1 MLSELSV
8 FLPTYNE
15 EGNIKRSVESALS
28 NAKKIARKYEVMVVL
43 ARSSKDNTESIVKG
57 LMRSNKKIRLVYQ
70 EADQVGYGFALRL
83 GIANSRYDN
92 IFYTDSD
99 NQYDMKEISKLLP
112 YLKDYD
118 IVYGRRMKR
127 KDAIG
132 RIVLAR
138 IYNTILGIL
147 FSTGVRDIDSAF
159 KLYKKK
165 IFEKFKLK
173 YSTGIVDAEIIIKAQ
188 RSGFKV
194 KEVDVHHYYRKSGKA
209 MYELFNVGMIRPK
222 IILDLIRDIIKLWLE
237 FHG

>member
-57 LMRSNKKIRLVYQ
+57 LMRANKKIRLVYQ

-83 GIANSRYDN
+83 GIAKSMYDN

-112 YLKDYD
+112 YMKDYD

-127 KDAIG
+127 KDALG

-188 RSGFKV
+188 RNGFKV

-222 IILDLIRDIIKLWLE
+222 IILDLIRDIIRLWLE
-237 FHG
+237 LNT